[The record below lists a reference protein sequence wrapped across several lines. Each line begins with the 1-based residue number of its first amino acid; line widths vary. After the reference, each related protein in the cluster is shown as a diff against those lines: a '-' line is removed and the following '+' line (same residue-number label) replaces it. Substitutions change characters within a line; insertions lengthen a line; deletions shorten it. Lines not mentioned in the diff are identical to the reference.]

1 MATFINMAV
10 YLKMYYKYKNILS
23 SNKILFYNGLM
34 YFVHISGSKLYEYF
48 MQSYY
53 NFTFFTQIT
62 ALNDKTGNS
71 IEIFT
76 RHTHILYEGSQYYLT
91 VNLLIILSSNNDG
104 ESIHCFHVP
113 LVSPFTVSVY
123 PPSSIVRSLLLVLLV
138 FCVVILFCLY
148 SFCVSYPMLP
158 VSPNCLFLMASSVFS
173 NVSIMRL

>member
-62 ALNDKTGNS
+62 ALNGKTGNS

-123 PPSSIVRSLLLVLLV
+123 PPQFYSEVLVACPFSFLCCDFVLFVFVLCLV
-138 FCVVILFCLY
+138 PNVA
-148 SFCVSYPMLP
+148 CVSGL
-158 VSPNCLFLMASSVFS
+158 SIFDGIFGFL
-173 NVSIMRL
+173 